1 MRTWVRSYGQQK
13 CGYCNRASRRGD
25 PMQIVTPH
33 PERGWTAKW
42 LRCASCAE
50 GSPPADLPTLE
61 EKSAIT
67 PTMLTRFT
75 ASSLP
80 LDFKSAAAGREPGED
95 G

>member
-1 MRTWVRSYGQQK
+1 
-13 CGYCNRASRRGD
+13 
-25 PMQIVTPH
+25 MQIVTAH
-33 PERGWTAKW
+33 PSRNWTTKL
-42 LRCASCAE
+42 LRCAACAE

-61 EKSAIT
+61 ERSAIT

-75 ASSLP
+75 DSSLP